1 MVHSEIHKIVN
12 SLWDGTNCIKSGRIQ
27 SLCPFMKKV
36 IKQIVVIVKTSLLP
50 AIHTIYSTFI
60 H

>member
-1 MVHSEIHKIVN
+1 MRE
-12 SLWDGTNCIKSGRIQ
+12 
-27 SLCPFMKKV
+27 V

-50 AIHTIYSTFI
+50 AIHTIYPTFI